1 MFQAGQIKYLL
12 YHPFPFSLH
21 VTPIPEHT
29 GRHASENGF
38 FSLFIFLIEV

>member
-12 YHPFPFSLH
+12 YHPFPFLLH

-29 GRHASENGF
+29 GCHASEKVF
-38 FSLFIFLIEV
+38 